1 MNKPVIAGI
10 TAGVIVAGLVLSP
23 LFTGLGGFPLLFN
36 SAQAQQGQ
44 TREYTLIA
52 SEKVLQV
59 APDNPLTPGGIMY
72 NAMVFNGT
80 IPGPPIVA
88 NVGDTVKMT
97 LKNQGQTIHS
107 IDLHSAV
114 GNDQVNSGPVKPGE
128 SKTWSWKAVTGGA
141 FLYHCA
147 ADGLNG
153 VWQHVANGMFGG
165 VIVHPQNEK
174 PAKEFYLVFGDMYY
188 TGGGGGGG
196 GNATSGNATG
206 GGNSSAAN
214 FDMAT
219 FMAGNN
225 NLEVTNGMAFKYV
238 PGVGAV
244 AKIPLNADA
253 KPLMVKPGELTRWY
267 VVNGGPNQ
275 FLAFHFISGQ
285 LNVRDGYIKNRL
297 GTQDINDETWT
308 VPPGSASVIEAT
320 FPAEGPY
327 VGLTHKL
334 NDVVK
339 GGALVVVGANNSTM
353 TDIPPEAMVPKP
365 GMGQSMNATMTSSAN
380 ATENQIPSNAT
391 TGTSNMTT
399 PNIGNDTTQGNET
412 SANQTGANSTG

>member
-23 LFTGLGGFPLLFN
+23 LFTGLGSFPLLFN
-36 SAQAQQGQ
+36 SAQAQQGE

-59 APDNPLTPGGIMY
+59 APDNPLTPGGVMY
-72 NAMVFNGT
+72 RAMVFNGT

-97 LKNQGQTIHS
+97 LKNEGQTIHS

-114 GNDQVNSGPVKPGE
+114 GNNEVNSGPVKVGE
-128 SKTWSWKAVTGGA
+128 SKTWTWKAVSGGA

-153 VWQHVANGMFGG
+153 VWEHVANGMFGG

-188 TGGGGGGG
+188 TGGG
-196 GNATSGNATG
+196 NATG
-206 GGNSSAAN
+206 GGNNTAAS
-214 FDMAT
+214 FDMNA

-225 NLEVTNGMAFKYV
+225 NLEVTNGMAFKYA

-285 LNVRDGYIKNRL
+285 MDVKDGFIKNRY
-297 GTQDINDETWT
+297 GTQDKNDETWT
-308 VPPGSASVIEAT
+308 IPPGSASVIEAT

-327 VGLTHKL
+327 VGVTHKL

-339 GGALVVVGANNSTM
+339 GGALVVMGANNSTM
-353 TDIPPEAMVPKP
+353 DDIPPEAMVPEP
-365 GMGQSMNATMTSSAN
+365 GAGQTMTSSTNETGTATPSKMTSTSN
-380 ATENQIPSNAT
+380 ATETGNQ
-391 TGTSNMTT
+391 TS
-399 PNIGNDTTQGNET
+399 G
-412 SANQTGANSTG
+412 NQTGTNSTG